1 MAITTVRVLAGY
13 TQVGKEALA
22 QESIIRNISFNDG
35 TLPEGAVSA
44 KVYVHGLT
52 TIQDYVA
59 GTGVTPTTDGSDYVT
74 VSNLKDRA
82 INEKFDG
89 LSVEAAYAKTDYVA
103 KRYDSALKARA
114 EDDDTIGFAK
124 MYADGT
130 VATGTFSTTE
140 VTITNLVVGNRYKVK
155 TANSGGDA
163 TTVGCAAATAVVG
176 EEFVALTDGTG
187 VTGLVSYAQAVPTAT
202 SVAAD
207 ILSLKAALDAAK
219 APRSGRYLVVDSS
232 IENLLLTAT
241 AGIVL
246 AEPTSKM
253 QQVEGSIG
261 RLYGFDIFST
271 VLLPTGVNMIAG
283 HPDAFY
289 FNDIFR
295 HEARIVSLDGSA
307 NYVGD
312 SALKQRVASISGAV
326 RPTLIQI
333 NNGSGA

>member
-13 TQVGKEALA
+13 TQIGKEALA

-44 KVYVHGLT
+44 KVFVHGLT

-89 LSVEAAYAKTDYVA
+89 LSVEAAYNSGDYVA
-103 KRYDSALKARA
+103 KRYDAALKARA

-124 MYADGT
+124 MDADGT
-130 VATGTFSTTE
+130 VASGTFSTTE
-140 VTITNLVVGNRYKVK
+140 IAIGSLVVGNRYKVK

-163 TTVGCAAATAVVG
+163 TVVGCAAATALVG
-176 EEFVALTDGTG
+176 EEYTALTDGTG
-187 VTGLVSYAQAVPTAT
+187 VTGLVSFAMAVPTAST
-202 SVAAD
+202 IAAD
-207 ILSLKAALDAAK
+207 ILALKAALDTAK
-219 APRSGRYLVVDSS
+219 APRSGRWLVVDSVQ
-232 IENLLLTAT
+232 ENLLLTAT
-241 AGIVL
+241 AGIIL
-246 AEPTSKM
+246 AEPASKM

-261 RLYGFDIFST
+261 RLYGFNIFST
-271 VLLPTGVNMIAG
+271 VLLPSGTNMIAG
-283 HPDAFY
+283 HNDAFY
-289 FNDIFR
+289 FKDIFR

-307 NYVGD
+307 NFVGD
-312 SALKQRVASISGAV
+312 SALKQRLASISGAV
-326 RPTLIQI
+326 RPTLLQV

>member
-1 MAITTVRVLAGY
+1 MAGY

-44 KVYVHGLT
+44 KVMVHGLSSL
-52 TIQDYVA
+52 QDYVA

-82 INEKFDG
+82 INELFDG
-89 LSVEAAYAKTDYVA
+89 LSVEAAYNSGDYVA
-103 KRYDSALKARA
+103 KRYDAALKARG

-124 MYADGT
+124 MVSDGT
-130 VATGTFSTTE
+130 EVSGSFGTTE
-140 VTITNLVVGNRYKVK
+140 VTITNLVVGNWYKVK

-163 TTVGCAAATAVVG
+163 TNVGCAASTAVVG

-187 VTGLVSYAQAVPTAT
+187 VTGLVVYAANVPTVST
-202 SVAAD
+202 VADD
-207 ILSLKAALDAAK
+207 ILQLKAALDTAK
-219 APRSGRYLVVDSS
+219 APRSGRWLVVDST
-232 IENLLLTAT
+232 IENLLLNVDAK
-241 AGIVL
+241 IIL

-261 RLYGFDIFST
+261 RLYGFNIFST
-271 VLLPTGVNMIAG
+271 VLLPSGTNMIAG
-283 HPDAFY
+283 VNDAFY

-295 HEARIVSLDGSA
+295 HEARIVSLDGSEKH
-307 NYVGD
+307 VGD
-312 SALKQRVASISGAV
+312 SALKQRIASISGAV
-326 RPTLIQI
+326 RPTLIQV
-333 NNGSGA
+333 NNASGE